1 MQRVLTAIGAA
12 VVLAAAVLGYLL
24 LGGEE
29 PATPVAEG
37 PDDAASPAVTQQA
50 AAPEP
55 SDQSAPPAVPP
66 AASKAASETPAAAAQ
81 APDQQAPDQQ
91 ATDPQAAAQPVI
103 RIKPREP
110 AAPATPAPEAPAGTT
125 AEIQDQARQQAQS
138 TAEAPAATP
147 APSAQPDSAAPSF
160 DVVRVEKS
168 GDTVIAGRAEPD
180 SEVNVKTQ
188 SGETIGKARADGS
201 GSWAIVAE
209 TPLAPGSHEI
219 GIEAQDSAGET
230 HLSKD
235 VVVVVVPEPAAASAP
250 SGPSASSTAATPAS
264 ETQVLAVLTPREGS
278 GPSKVVQQPESG
290 DGIAQGDLVLDS
302 VDYDEEGRVTVG
314 GRAAPGS
321 RVLLYLDN
329 RLVGDAISGD
339 GGRWS
344 HAPEQPVAEGLHS
357 LRVDQVD
364 PDGNVLA
371 RVETP
376 FSREAVRV
384 AEATEDFVIVQ
395 PGNSLWRI
403 ARSSYGR
410 GIRYTVIYQAN
421 RDQIR
426 DPDLIYPGQ
435 VFEIPKSR

>member
-1 MQRVLTAIGAA
+1 M
-12 VVLAAAVLGYLL
+12 
-24 LGGEE
+24 
-29 PATPVAEG
+29 
-37 PDDAASPAVTQQA
+37 
-50 AAPEP
+50 
-55 SDQSAPPAVPP
+55 
-66 AASKAASETPAAAAQ
+66 
-81 APDQQAPDQQ
+81 
-91 ATDPQAAAQPVI
+91 
-103 RIKPREP
+103 
-110 AAPATPAPEAPAGTT
+110 
-125 AEIQDQARQQAQS
+125 
-138 TAEAPAATP
+138 
-147 APSAQPDSAAPSF
+147 
-160 DVVRVEKS
+160 
-168 GDTVIAGRAEPD
+168 IAGRAEPD

-188 SGETIGKARADGS
+188 DGETIGKARADRS
-201 GSWAIVAE
+201 GSWAIVTE

-235 VVVVVVPEPAAASAP
+235 VVVVVVPEPAAASAT